1 MNGADCSE
9 GVYVQRTSCA
19 DSQQE
24 YPEDN
29 YLMRRGGG
37 GHFSFHFLGG
47 KLGLAEPAA
56 WSRRLS
62 ALHPAWRSSFS
73 ILVGRPSLGK
83 VS

>member
-1 MNGADCSE
+1 MINGADCSE
-9 GVYVQRTSCA
+9 GVRVQRTSCP

-29 YLMRRGGG
+29 YLMKEGR
-37 GHFSFHFLGG
+37 FSFHFLGG
-47 KLGLAEPAA
+47 KIGLAEPAA

-62 ALHPAWRSSFS
+62 ALHPARRLSFS
-73 ILVGRPSLGK
+73 ILVRRAFLGQ